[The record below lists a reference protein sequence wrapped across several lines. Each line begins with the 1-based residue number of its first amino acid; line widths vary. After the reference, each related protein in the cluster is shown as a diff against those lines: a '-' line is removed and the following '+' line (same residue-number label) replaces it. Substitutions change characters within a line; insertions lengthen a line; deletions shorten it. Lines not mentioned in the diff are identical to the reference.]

1 MSAAAYY
8 NEIDPF
14 AAQWLRNL
22 IAAGHIAPGEV
33 DERSIEDVTPDDL
46 RGFTQCHFFAGIGV
60 WSHSLRLAGWPDDR
74 PVWTGSCPCQPFSAA
89 GKGDGFAD
97 ERHLWPHFFHLIS
110 ERRPQHVF
118 GEQVASGN
126 ANSWFDLVQA
136 DLEGVGYAFGL
147 VPLRQRASVRR
158 TSESE
163 LTGWPTP
170 VANTNPQ
177 PETKRGL
184 QHVSGA
190 ARLTGWQTPVAND
203 STGSTH
209 CYSGKNP
216 DGTPKICLKLP
227 GSVLLAGWVTP
238 TSRDWKDTSGMTAQ
252 RDGKERLDQL
262 PRQAYTAGPL
272 RLTVFGEMRTGSFV
286 EMGNGVQLNPAHSR
300 WLQGLPKAWDTE
312 SPLYEQWHCRNRT
325 VRLKGYGNAINA
337 QAAAAFIRAYMG
349 VA

>member
-1 MSAAAYY
+1 MTPAAYY

-33 DERSIEDVTPDDL
+33 DERSIEDVTPYDL

-60 WSHSLRLAGWPDDR
+60 WSHSLRLAEWPDDR

-97 ERHLWPHFFHLIS
+97 ERHLWPTS
-110 ERRPQHVF
+110 STSS
-118 GEQVASGN
+118 AS
-126 ANSWFDLVQA
+126 A
-136 DLEGVGYAFGL
+136 DLSMSLANRLQAVTQMLGSTLYKQTWKELITPSGL
-147 VPLRQRASVRR
+147 CRLRQRASVRR

-190 ARLTGWQTPVAND
+190 ARLTGWP
-203 STGSTH
+203 
-209 CYSGKNP
+209 
-216 DGTPKICLKLP
+216 
-227 GSVLLAGWVTP
+227 TP
-238 TSRDWKDTSGMTAQ
+238 TTSNTRSPSVDVDMNMYRQDGSKTQQ
-252 RDGKERLDQL
+252 RLQDFAGI
-262 PRQAYTAGPL
+262 TGPL

-286 EMGNGVQLNPAHSR
+286 EMANGVQLNPAHSR
-300 WLQGLPKAWDTE
+300 WLMGLPHAWDE
-312 SPLYEQWHCRNRT
+312 SSPGWQEW
-325 VRLKGYGNAINA
+325 
-337 QAAAAFIRAYMG
+337 QAATASADSKAT
-349 VA
+349 ATP